1 MRIWNEAPFL
11 SFLYQ
16 FFWQPLDIYGD
27 SCCTLPRTLL
37 HLLPRRSTIKFSV
50 QCLCTLSVSDWKLY
64 LCLVCLYCQNQILS
78 PNSRSETEVLQFHKR
93 MNLMLSGKEKKLKM
107 KSRNVVWLSWKVCD
121 GLQIFDSLPFKKLS
135 DWNGKGLLV
144 DCECE
149 WLRRVI
155 HEMIVANEVRE
166 GEDLPNKTAT

>member
-1 MRIWNEAPFL
+1 MSCFLLFFLCSKSSDAPESEEAFL

-78 PNSRSETEVLQFHKR
+78 PNSRSETEVLQFHKC
-93 MNLMLSGKEKKLKM
+93 MNLMLSGKEKNEKI
-107 KSRNVVWLSWKVCD
+107 KSRNVVWL
-121 GLQIFDSLPFKKLS
+121 P
-135 DWNGKGLLV
+135 
-144 DCECE
+144 
-149 WLRRVI
+149 
-155 HEMIVANEVRE
+155 
-166 GEDLPNKTAT
+166 